1 MINIC
6 WLISGVSTSH
16 LQELKTL
23 RAQKPEVPPQGVCVC
38 VCVCVRACVY
48 TLQTL
53 YIVQCV
59 LVFIQCVLVFIQW
72 ALVCIQFV
80 LVCAQCVQWVPYP
93 VYSEQWQL
101 LVWKR
106 PILHIY
112 THWYPVYTHQCVYST
127 QCTHTSVCIVSD
139 GNDMCEE
146 TNLAHLCRMCSL
158 TIECVL
164 LLLL

>member
-38 VCVCVRACVY
+38 VRACVY

-53 YIVQCV
+53 YTVQCV
-59 LVFIQCVLVFIQW
+59 LVFIQCVLVCIQW

-80 LVCAQCVQWVPYP
+80 LVCAQCVQWVPVPSVQWAMATTCVKETNFAHLHTLVPSVHTP
-93 VYSEQWQL
+93 VCVQW
-101 LVWKR
+101 VMA
-106 PILHIY
+106 
-112 THWYPVYTHQCVYST
+112 TTCVK
-127 QCTHTSVCIVSD
+127 
-139 GNDMCEE
+139 E